1 MQENDELNIEDN
13 SIALEDSDDST
24 ESDVSYDSLSNY
36 VMGKFKK
43 SEDARYE
50 DEQRWTRAYRNYRG
64 LYSPDVQFTEAE
76 KSRVFIKVTKTKTL
90 AAYGQIVD
98 VLFANN
104 KFPLSVDPTQIPE
117 GVAKD
122 VSFDPKEPEELRDE
136 STMESPYG
144 FKGDG
149 KELPKGA
156 TANSLQN
163 MLGPLEDNLKDIENL
178 KMGVGKTPTAITFSP
193 AMVAAKNMEKKIHDQ
208 LEESYA
214 TKHLRSTAFEM
225 ALFGTGVMKGPF
237 AVDKEYPNWDEE
249 GEYTPIFKTTPQ
261 ISHVSVWD
269 FYPDSDSNTIEE
281 AQFVIERH
289 KMSRSDL
296 RALKRRPF
304 FRTNVIEE
312 AIKQGENYTKK
323 YWEDDLSDYNQESYI
338 ERYEVLEYWGMIETD
353 MLKDQGVDI
362 PKDILKFEELQ
373 ANIWCCN
380 GKLIRVVLNPFK
392 PAKIPYMA
400 APYELN
406 PYSFFGVGV
415 AENMDDTQTLMN
427 GFMRMAVDNAVL
439 SGNLLI
445 EVDETN
451 LVPGQDLSVY
461 PGKIFRRQGGA
472 PGQAIF
478 GTKFPNVSGENLQ
491 LFDKARQ
498 LADESTSIPSFSH
511 GQTGVTGV
519 GRTASGISMLM
530 NAASGNIKTVIKNVD
545 DYLLRPIGEGLFRFN
560 MQFNFDPKLRGDL
573 EVKARGTESL
583 MANEVRSQRLMSFL
597 QVASNPVLAP
607 FAKFQYVITEIA
619 KALDLD
625 PEKVTNNMDEAA
637 VQAELMKQ
645 FQGPPQTPA
654 QGQPQQGQP
663 PVGANPLDP
672 TGAGG
677 GNIGIGQA
685 PAPGEQGFTGTPQD
699 GQQQQA
705 SNQPAQTNGQQPP
718 NNEQLQ

>member
-1 MQENDELNIEDN
+1 MADEDLNMDTDA
-13 SIALEDSDDST
+13 IALEDTEENSVENEPST
-24 ESDVSYDSLSNY
+24 AALTNY
-36 VMGKFKK
+36 VMSKYKK
-43 SEDARYE
+43 SEDYRYE
-50 DEQRWTRAYRNYRG
+50 DEQRWVRAYRNYRG
-64 LYSPDVQFTEAE
+64 LYGPDVQFTEAE

-104 KFPLSVDPTQIPE
+104 KFPLSVDPTELPE

-122 VSFDPKEPEELRDE
+122 VNFDPKEPQELMGDNDLL
-136 STMESPYG
+136 SPYG

-156 TANSLQN
+156 TTKSLED
-163 MLGPLEDNLKDIENL
+163 MLGPLADNLSNIENL
-178 KMGVGKTPTAITFSP
+178 KEGVGKTPSAITFSP

-208 LEESYA
+208 LEESNA
-214 TKHLRSTAFEM
+214 NKHLRNTAFEM

-237 AVDKEYPNWDEE
+237 AFDKEYPNWDEE
-249 GEYTPIFKTTPQ
+249 GEYNPVFKTVPQ
-261 ISHVSVWD
+261 INHVSVWD
-269 FYPDSDSNTIEE
+269 FYPDPDANNIDE
-281 AQFVIERH
+281 AQYVVQRH
-289 KMSRSDL
+289 KMSRSEL
-296 RALKRRPF
+296 RALKNRPF
-304 FRTNVIEE
+304 FREEVIKE
-312 AIKQGENYTKK
+312 AIAEGENYVKK
-323 YWEDDLSDYNQESYI
+323 YWEDDLTDYNQETYVD
-338 ERYEVLEYWGMIETD
+338 RYEVIEYWGMMETD
-353 MLKDQGVDI
+353 LLIDQEVDI
-362 PKDILKFEELQ
+362 PEDLQDYDELQ
-373 ANIWCCN
+373 VNIWCCN
-380 GKLIRVVLNPFK
+380 NRIIRAVLNPFK
-392 PAKIPYMA
+392 PARIPYMA
-400 APYELN
+400 SPYELN

-478 GTKFPNVSGENLQ
+478 GTKFPNVSGENIQ

-530 NAASGNIKTVIKNVD
+530 NAASGSVKTVIKNVD
-545 DYLLRPIGEGLFRFN
+545 DYLLKPLGEGFFRFN
-560 MQFNFDPKLRGDL
+560 MQFDFDPKIRGDL

-597 QVASNPVLAP
+597 QVASSPVLAP
-607 FAKFQYVITEIA
+607 FAKFQYIITEIA

-625 PEKVTNNMDEAA
+625 PSKVTNNMDEAA

-645 FQGPPQTPA
+645 FQGPPQQQA
-654 QGQPQQGQP
+654 QQQPQE
-663 PVGANPLDP
+663 GANPLDP

-677 GNIGIGQA
+677 STIGTGQA
-685 PAPGEQGFTGTPQD
+685 PVPGEQGFTGVPQQG
-699 GQQQQA
+699 GQA
-705 SNQPAQTNGQQPP
+705 NTQPTETVGEQPSV
-718 NNEQLQ
+718 NEQLQ